1 MEKIQT
7 LVNAILGAAV
17 VALFVLFFRYR
28 PQSPKASEAPQ
39 EAVAQGELLPIAI
52 INTDSILKHYTLAIE
67 STEKLMNRYEES
79 TVKLHTKA
87 KSLQKEVE
95 TFQRDVMD
103 FQRKL
108 EANAFLSRERAES
121 EQQRLI
127 KKQQDLENR
136 EAQLTQEIML
146 ENQQLQAQLADTIL
160 GYLKALNAEGRYQ
173 MIFSNNAKDNILLS
187 AEGYDIT
194 PEVVSALNA
203 RYTPAKKK

>member
-1 MEKIQT
+1 MNKIQICIDVI
-7 LVNAILGAAV
+7 LVAAIA
-17 VALFVLFFRYR
+17 ALFVIVFK
-28 PQSPKASEAPQ
+28 PADKP
-39 EAVAQGELLPIAI
+39 AVAPAPVAQEGALPVAY
-52 INTDSILKHYTLAIE
+52 INLDSILQGYTFALEAQD
-67 STEKLMNRYEES
+67 KLMTRQENARLE
-79 TVKLHTKA
+79 LNQKA
-87 KSLQKEVE
+87 RTLQNE
-95 TFQRDVMD
+95 MAD

-108 EANAFLSRERAES
+108 ENNAFLSRQRAES

-136 EAQLTQEIML
+136 EAQLTQEILM

-160 GYLKALNAEGRYQ
+160 SYLKQLNAEGRYQ

>member
-1 MEKIQT
+1 MNKIQICIDVI
-7 LVNAILGAAV
+7 LVAAIA
-17 VALFVLFFRYR
+17 ALFVIVFK
-28 PQSPKASEAPQ
+28 PADKP
-39 EAVAQGELLPIAI
+39 AVAPAPVAQEGALPVAY
-52 INTDSILKHYTLAIE
+52 INLDSILQGYTFALEAQD
-67 STEKLMNRYEES
+67 KLITRQENARLE
-79 TVKLHTKA
+79 LNQKA
-87 KSLQKEVE
+87 RTLQNE
-95 TFQRDVMD
+95 MAD

-108 EANAFLSRERAES
+108 ENNAFLSRERAES

-136 EAQLTQEIML
+136 EAQLTQEILM

-160 GYLKALNAEGRYQ
+160 SYLKQLNAEGRYQ

>member
-1 MEKIQT
+1 MNKIQICIDVI
-7 LVNAILGAAV
+7 LVAV
-17 VALFVLFFRYR
+17 IAALFVIVFK
-28 PQSPKASEAPQ
+28 PAAKP
-39 EAVAQGELLPIAI
+39 AVAPAPVAQEGALPVAY
-52 INTDSILKHYTLAIE
+52 INLDSILQGYTFALEAQD
-67 STEKLMNRYEES
+67 KLMTRQENARLE
-79 TVKLHTKA
+79 LNQKA
-87 KSLQKEVE
+87 RTLQNE
-95 TFQRDVMD
+95 MAD

-108 EANAFLSRERAES
+108 ENNAFLSRERAES

-160 GYLKALNAEGRYQ
+160 SFLKELNAEGRYQ

-194 PEVVSALNA
+194 AEVVSALNA
-203 RYTPAKKK
+203 RYTAKPKK